1 MRVNSQRLAGIAG
14 SVFVFAVATLWYSA
28 HAADVDLVGRWQCPT
43 QLRLGVAGQSDLAMK
58 VNTRSIL
65 RADGGFNTDGDAIVN
80 FGPWPLVLAGTSRGQ
95 WRRDRQQ
102 LTLTLETLELAPGSA
117 QAVELQ
123 RYLIQQL
130 VPMLP
135 QMPHTET
142 ATILRESG
150 SELLLE
156 DEFGEQFSC
165 IRLSIEG
172 PKKTI

>member
-1 MRVNSQRLAGIAG
+1 MQVSSPRLTGIAM
-14 SVFVFAVATLWYSA
+14 SVCVFAAATLWYTA
-28 HAADVDLVGRWQCPT
+28 HAADVDLVGHWQCPT
-43 QLRLGVAGQSDLAMK
+43 QLRLGVAGQSDLALK
-58 VNTRSIL
+58 VDTRSHL
-65 RADGGFNTDGDAIVN
+65 RADGRFNTDGDAIVN

-95 WRRDRQQ
+95 WRRDRRQ

-130 VPMLP
+130 MPMLP

-142 ATILRESG
+142 VTILRESR

-165 IRLSIEG
+165 IRIAVEST
-172 PKKTI
+172 KQSF